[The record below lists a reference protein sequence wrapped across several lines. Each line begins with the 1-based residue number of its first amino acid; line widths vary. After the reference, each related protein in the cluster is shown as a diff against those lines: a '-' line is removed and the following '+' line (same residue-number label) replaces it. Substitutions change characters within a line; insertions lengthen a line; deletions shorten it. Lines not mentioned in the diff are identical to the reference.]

1 MTKLE
6 QAIKEAE
13 RLPFEARERLGEDLL
28 HYIHR
33 YLALRDDLDAGLA
46 ELDSGKGLEAK
57 AVFADLKTRHEA

>member
-13 RLPFEARERLGEDLL
+13 LLPFEARERLGEDLL

-33 YLALRDDLDAGLA
+33 YLALREDPDAVVIRHVPLSGVLDG
-46 ELDSGKGLEAK
+46 
-57 AVFADLKTRHEA
+57 